1 MTGVA
6 LVVDEP
12 VVGQTT
18 FMESSLS
25 ITSHVVVISTKECP
39 NRTWVIGVETSSSRT
54 DVSSAVEA
62 SATEVVSEVTGLAE
76 AAEASECTTEVAAVE
91 GTAEAGSKMDT
102 IRVLEDR
109 FSIITEEAVDPEE
122 VT

>member
-12 VVGQTT
+12 VVGQMT
-18 FMESSLS
+18 FTASSHS
-25 ITSHVVVISTKECP
+25 ITSHVAVISTKECP
-39 NRTWVIGVETSSSRT
+39 NRTWVIGAETSSSRT

-62 SATEVVSEVTGLAE
+62 SATEVVFEVTGVDE
-76 AAEASECTTEVAAVE
+76 AAEASECTTEVAAEE
-91 GTAEAGSKMDT
+91 GIAEAGSKMDT
-102 IRVLEDR
+102 IRVLEAR